1 MNIGILT
8 RRAGFNHGSSLQ
20 AYAMATFIRNLGHN
34 VHILNY
40 DEYFSHPLWKLRPLV
55 ENIQWRLYKTFPLL
69 LKPFL
74 RSKISYL
81 KIRAAQY
88 RRFKKFEKDFLP
100 LTKYTLQ
107 TKQQLFKESKK
118 YDKLVCGSDQIWSP
132 LLFDSNF
139 MFDFMQADMHKTI
152 AYAPSIGV
160 SDISLISKHAISLMK
175 RIYSI
180 SCREENGANM
190 ISELTERSVPVVI
203 DPTLMVNREDWKKL
217 ATTSDIEID
226 SQYILCYFLGKN
238 IPKEYLK
245 RLSKKLSCKIVN
257 IQMFNRLND
266 IDADLEIHDIGP
278 CDFLKLIN
286 NATWVCTDSFHAT
299 IFSYH
304 FKKKFNIFERFKSS
318 DTQNQNSRIHTLVKV
333 LKIGNALKAMDETQ
347 YFPFDVDYDESDA
360 SLMKWREKSLAY
372 ICKSLEK

>member
-88 RRFKKFEKDFLP
+88 RRFKKFEKEFLP

-139 MFDFMQADMHKTI
+139 MFDFMKEDMHKVV

-160 SDISLISKHAISLMK
+160 SDIKLIPEQEINLMK
-175 RIYSI
+175 KIDNI
-180 SCREENGANM
+180 SCREENGAKI
-190 ISELTERSVPVVI
+190 ISELTGKDVPVVI
-203 DPTLMVNREDWKKL
+203 DPTLMVAHEEWKKM
-217 ATTSDIEID
+217 ASTSEIKIETP
-226 SQYILCYFLGKN
+226 YILCYFLGQN
-238 IPKEYLK
+238 IPHVYLK
-245 RLSKKLSCKIVN
+245 LLRKKLNCKIVN
-257 IQMFNRLND
+257 IQMFNRLNMVESD
-266 IDADLEIHDIGP
+266 IEISDIGP
-278 CDFLKLIN
+278 CDFLYLID
-286 NATWVCTDSFHAT
+286 NATWICTDSFHAT
-299 IFSYH
+299 IFSCQ
-304 FKKKFNIFERFKSS
+304 FKKRFNVFERFKPS
-318 DTQNQNSRIHTLVKV
+318 DYRNQNSRIHTLVKI
-333 LKIGNALKAMDETQ
+333 LKIAQSLKTIDEITDIS
-347 YFPFDVDYDESDA
+347 FKVDYNETE
-360 SLMKWREKSLAY
+360 L
-372 ICKSLEK
+372 SLEKWRKTSEEYITKALMS